1 MKHPF
6 NAEFTAEINALTESA
21 NTARDLLLEHPAY
34 DYLKEDVDRTSQ
46 RLVDTLNGALL
57 CSSIDDRRRELRLM
71 IENERSENAAAK
83 FRAVELLSEQRLA
96 ANGDQP

>member
-6 NAEFTAEINALTESA
+6 NAEFTAEINALTAYA
-21 NTARDLLLEHPAY
+21 NAARDLLLDHPAY

-57 CSSIDDRRRELRLM
+57 CSSIDDRRRQLRLM

-83 FRAVELLSEQRLA
+83 FRAIELLSEQRRA
-96 ANGDQP
+96 AKGAQP